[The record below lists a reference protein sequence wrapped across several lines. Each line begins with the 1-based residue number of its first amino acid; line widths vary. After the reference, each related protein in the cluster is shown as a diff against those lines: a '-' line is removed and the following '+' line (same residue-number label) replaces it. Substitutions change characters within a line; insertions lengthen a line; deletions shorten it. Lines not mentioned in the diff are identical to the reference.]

1 MRPEEGIKKL
11 SKGGLRVAL
20 PNNFFPRQGP
30 LLKWQFQGKLALL
43 LYLYKFKVRW
53 RAIETKLGDEQ
64 KVQVITILAVIFRG

>member
-1 MRPEEGIKKL
+1 M
-11 SKGGLRVAL
+11 AL

-30 LLKWQFQGKLALL
+30 LPKWQLQGKLALF